1 MVQAAKDEMASGLSP
16 AEQKQLEQTVAM
28 FETIVQSQPY
38 DCQSLEILKE
48 AYAKLGRHKD
58 VLRTSKRLANSYLQ
72 LGQLSSAILEY
83 EAVVHAD
90 PNDLEAR
97 EALAKIERQAQPALD
112 QSAPVQAV
120 ATSPPRPEP
129 VAPLEQPVSAA
140 PTLTIEPVRPA
151 KPAPEPAEK
160 PETTPRLAIKEPPPP
175 TTLKP
180 AVKIPP
186 APAPHPAAPD
196 RDDGRNEVYRIF
208 VESKLVAPAD
218 FELYWPVQPAVTTKI
233 IEPFIQVLADQKLV
247 PIETSLKTL
256 IEHSRVPFI
265 PLDRYDID
273 FDLARRFPAQVCQRW
288 CVLPFDRMSRTTF
301 VATANPFNKTAL
313 NELAVAT
320 TDRLIYYL
328 AMPADLIRAI
338 KKAFRL

>member
-1 MVQAAKDEMASGLSP
+1 
-16 AEQKQLEQTVAM
+16 M
-28 FETIVQSQPY
+28 FEAIVESQPY

-58 VLRTSKRLANSYLQ
+58 VLRISKRLANSYLQ

-112 QSAPVQAV
+112 QSAPIQAV

-129 VAPLEQPVSAA
+129 ATAPEEPVSAA
-140 PTLTIEPVRPA
+140 QTQTIEPVGPA
-151 KPAPEPAEK
+151 KPKPAPLEK
-160 PETTPRLAIKEPPPP
+160 PEPTPRIALKEPVQPVNIQPP
-175 TTLKP
+175 T
-180 AVKIPP
+180 KIAG
-186 APAPHPAAPD
+186 APKPHPVATD
-196 RDDGRNEVYRIF
+196 REDGRNEIYRIF

-218 FELYWPVQPAVTTKI
+218 FELYWPVPPAVTTKI

-265 PLDRYDID
+265 PLERYDID

-301 VATANPFNKTAL
+301 VATANPFNKAAL
-313 NELAVAT
+313 NELALAT

-328 AMPADLIRAI
+328 AMPAELIKAI
-338 KKAFRL
+338 KKAFRV